1 MRDRPYFMNNS
12 KWFEFDFNKRIY
24 VLTKEAPEEAKE
36 SYQVYLKELQKD

>member
-1 MRDRPYFMNNS
+1 MRDRPYFMNDP

-24 VLTKEAPEEAKE
+24 VLTNEAPEEAKE